1 MAAIHKVR
9 HKIRRNTVIAL
20 LLGAAGGAALM
31 MLLGILTDS
40 LNHWIE
46 RHAVFLVEHHYLVL
60 LMSLLVVSPLLLL
73 SLILLRLANRVV
85 SSQRFPPPRTTIIRH
100 IQILKGQ
107 EAVRRGRLLQLLC
120 WLIFLAAAGLPVVVW
135 FMFYSISA
143 LN

>member
-1 MAAIHKVR
+1 MAASQTVR
-9 HKIRRNTVIAL
+9 HKISRNTVIAL
-20 LLGAAGGAALM
+20 LLGASCGAALM

-40 LNHWIE
+40 LNRWIE
-46 RHAVFLVEHHYLVL
+46 RHALFLVEHHYLLLLILL
-60 LMSLLVVSPLLLL
+60 LMVSPLLLL
-73 SLILLRLANRVV
+73 SLTLLRLANRVV

-120 WLIFLAAAGLPVVVW
+120 WLIFLAAAGLQVLVW
-135 FMFYSISA
+135 LMFYSISG